1 MIDKKESSDGL
12 YFHYNREDR
21 LSREGATD
29 LAKRKGG
36 ILRGNR
42 SLTIL
47 LLDILLL
54 LLIAFVVIGLFQ
66 RSSHKGKLE
75 GYALTLSAL
84 AYQDAAYVTLT
95 LESLKAAAEPPRVF
109 VKFYLSGSDE
119 ELFVSDVLPVKE
131 GGEIVL
137 KGSLP
142 LFGDEEEILAE
153 VKIGDKSTVL
163 KKSLSALN

>member
-1 MIDKKESSDGL
+1 MIDKRESSDGL
-12 YFHYNREDR
+12 HFHYNREDR
-21 LSREGATD
+21 LSMDGAPD
-29 LAKRKGG
+29 LSKRKGG
-36 ILRGNR
+36 FLKGNR

-54 LLIAFVVIGLFQ
+54 ALIAFVVIGLFQ

-75 GYALTLSAL
+75 GYSLTLSAL

-95 LESLKAAAEPPRVF
+95 LESLKAAAAPPRVF

-119 ELFVSDVLPVKE
+119 ELFVSDVLPFKE
-131 GGEIVL
+131 DEKIVL

-142 LFGDEEEILAE
+142 LYGDEEEVLAE
-153 VKIGDKSTVL
+153 AKIGDKSIIL
-163 KKSLSALN
+163 KKSISALN

>member
-1 MIDKKESSDGL
+1 MIDKRESSDGL

-21 LSREGATD
+21 LSREGAPD
-29 LAKRKGG
+29 LAKRKSG
-36 ILRGNR
+36 IFKGNR

-66 RSSHKGKLE
+66 RSSYKGKLE

-95 LESLKAAAEPPRVF
+95 LESLKTAAASPRVF

-119 ELFVSDVLPVKE
+119 ELLVSDVLPVKE
-131 GGEIVL
+131 GKKRVL
-137 KGSLP
+137 KASLP
-142 LFGDEEEILAE
+142 LYGDEEEVLAE
-153 VKIGDKSTVL
+153 VEIGDKSIVL
-163 KKSLSALN
+163 KKSISALN

>member
-1 MIDKKESSDGL
+1 MIDKRESSDGL
-12 YFHYNREDR
+12 HFHYDREDR
-21 LSREGATD
+21 LSREGAPD
-29 LAKRKGG
+29 LGKRRGG
-36 ILRGNR
+36 ILKGNR

-66 RSSHKGKLE
+66 RSSYKGKLE

-84 AYQDAAYVTLT
+84 AYQDAAYITLT
-95 LESLKAAAEPPRVF
+95 LEGLKAEAEAPRVF
-109 VKFYLSGSDE
+109 VKFYLAGSDE

-131 GGEIVL
+131 GEKIVL

-142 LFGDEEEILAE
+142 LYGDEEEILAE
-153 VKIGDKSTVL
+153 VKIGDKSKIL
-163 KKSLSALN
+163 EKSLSALN